1 MGGSTRYSS
10 EVRERAVGMV
20 LEHRDEYESQ
30 WASLT
35 SIASKTGYASGL
47 FSACLPGLPSSI
59 PPANALA
66 ATLVSPSRTWGC
78 FRNQVLVA
86 AA

>member
-1 MGGSTRYSS
+1 MGRSTRYSS

-47 FSACLPGLPSSI
+47 FSACLGVVAPLWLRAKSGASAIKCWWAGNNPS
-59 PPANALA
+59 P
-66 ATLVSPSRTWGC
+66 C
-78 FRNQVLVA
+78 
-86 AA
+86 

>member
-1 MGGSTRYSS
+1 MGRSTRYSS

-35 SIASKTGYASGL
+35 SIASKTGYASGGA
-47 FSACLPGLPSSI
+47 SAIKC
-59 PPANALA
+59 
-66 ATLVSPSRTWGC
+66 W
-78 FRNQVLVA
+78 
-86 AA
+86 